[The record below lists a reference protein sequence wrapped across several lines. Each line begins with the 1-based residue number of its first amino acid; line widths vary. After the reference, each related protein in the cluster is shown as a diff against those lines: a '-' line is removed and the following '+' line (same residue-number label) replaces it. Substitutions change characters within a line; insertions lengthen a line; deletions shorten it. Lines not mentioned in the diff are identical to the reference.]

1 MLKERRFYFQ
11 LIRMLGFLP
20 RRISLYKLAFLPK
33 SALVNHPQAATI
45 NNERLEYL
53 GDAVL
58 STIAADYF
66 FRKFPNS
73 DEGFMTKV
81 RARVVKRKN
90 LDYLASQI
98 GIPSM
103 IRHGV
108 LPGNKSKHIYG
119 NMLEALMGAIYLDR
133 GYRVARKFFLKR
145 ILEKHM
151 DLDLL
156 VNKDPDYK
164 SRIIEWAQK
173 NRIEVLFESREE
185 HTSRQKFPSFISNIS
200 LSGEQRGT
208 GRGSTKKGAEQRA
221 AREAMKSIQEKNT
234 DGTKEA

>member
-11 LIRMLGFLP
+11 LIRLLGFLP
-20 RRISLYKLAFLPK
+20 FNISIYRLAFLPK
-33 SALVNHPQAATI
+33 SALLNQPQAASI

-58 STIAADYF
+58 SAIVADYLF
-66 FRKFPNS
+66 LKFPNS

-81 RARVVKRKN
+81 RARIVKRKN
-90 LDYLASQI
+90 LDFLANQI
-98 GIPSM
+98 HIPSM
-103 IRHGV
+103 IRHGI

-119 NMLEALMGAIYLDR
+119 NMLEALVGAIYLDR

-151 DLDLL
+151 DLNLL

-173 NRIEVLFESREE
+173 NRIEVVFESLEE
-185 HTSRQKFPSFISNIS
+185 HSSGQKFPSFISTIS
-200 LSGEQRGT
+200 LNGKQRGT
-208 GRGSTKKGAEQRA
+208 GRGSTKKAAEQRA
-221 AREAMKSIQEKNT
+221 AKEGMNSIHL
-234 DGTKEA
+234 KEAHGS

>member
-1 MLKERRFYFQ
+1 MKERRFYFQ
-11 LIRMLGFLP
+11 LIRLLGFLP
-20 RRISLYKLAFLPK
+20 FHTSIYRLAFLPK
-33 SALVNHPQAATI
+33 SALVNHPQAASI

-58 STIAADYF
+58 STIVADYL
-66 FRKFPNS
+66 FRKFPNA

-90 LDYLASQI
+90 LDFLATQI
-98 GIPSM
+98 HIPEM

-119 NMLEALMGAIYLDR
+119 NMLEALVGAIYLDR

-173 NRIEVLFESREE
+173 NRIEIVFESLEE
-185 HTSRQKFPSFISNIS
+185 HTSGQKFPSFISTIS
-200 LSGEQRGT
+200 LNGNQKGT

-221 AREAMKSIQEKNT
+221 AREAMRSIHSKKI
-234 DGTKEA
+234 DGS

>member
-1 MLKERRFYFQ
+1 MLNERRFYFQ
-11 LIRMLGFLP
+11 LIRLLGFLP
-20 RRISLYKLAFLPK
+20 LNVSIYKLAFLPK
-33 SALVNHPQAATI
+33 SALVNYPEAASI

-58 STIAADYF
+58 STIVADYL

-81 RARVVKRKN
+81 RARIVKRKN
-90 LDYLASQI
+90 LDFLANQI
-98 GIPSM
+98 GLPSM

-119 NMLEALMGAIYLDR
+119 NMLEALVGAIYLDR

-151 DLDLL
+151 DLNLL

-173 NRIEVLFESREE
+173 NRIEVVFESLEE
-185 HTSRQKFPSFISNIS
+185 HSSGQKFPSFVSTIS
-200 LSGEQRGT
+200 LNGKQKGT

-221 AREAMKSIQEKNT
+221 SREAMKSIHSKDA
-234 DGTKEA
+234 DGS

>member
-1 MLKERRFYFQ
+1 MLNERRFYFQ
-11 LIRMLGFLP
+11 LIQMLGFLP
-20 RRISLYKLAFLPK
+20 LKLSIYKLAFLPK
-33 SALVNHPQAATI
+33 SALVNFPQAATI

-58 STIAADYF
+58 STIVADYL

-90 LDYLASQI
+90 LDYLANQI

-133 GYRVARKFFLKR
+133 GYRVARNFFLKR

-173 NRIEVLFESREE
+173 NRVEVLFESREE
-185 HTSRQKFPSFISNIS
+185 HTSKQKFPAFISTIS
-200 LSGEQRGT
+200 LNGDQKGT

-221 AREAMKSIQEKNT
+221 AREAMSSI
-234 DGTKEA
+234 KE